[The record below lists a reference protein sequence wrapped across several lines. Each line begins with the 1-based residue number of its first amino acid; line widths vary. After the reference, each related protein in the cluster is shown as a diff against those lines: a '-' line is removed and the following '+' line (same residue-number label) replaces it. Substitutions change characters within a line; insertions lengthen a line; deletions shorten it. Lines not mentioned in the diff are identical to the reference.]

1 VGESVDL
8 EDLKG
13 TDVHTVRSLREIS
26 DGDMLYD
33 QAEELLVQALLG
45 SSFLKF
51 NSAVLTMHSNAA
63 SLAIKDFI
71 SQSTN
76 SENNLEESQVGVV
89 TSRDEGYNQY
99 KELEI
104 NCGNDGSKNA
114 TSSQSR
120 IRGICDLIFQDHLT
134 RHQEGL
140 GQLYKGMS
148 AVLPTELFAM
158 FTASELQVFMN
169 MYMNICIY
177 MYIYIYIYIYIHI
190 YNIYIFIYVYI
201 CV

>member
-1 VGESVDL
+1 MIFLIFKVPLSLSELVWKPLVGESVDL

-26 DGDMLYD
+26 EGDMMYD

-45 SSFLKF
+45 SSFLKL

-63 SLAIKDFI
+63 TLAIKDFI

-76 SENNLEESQVGVV
+76 SENNLEEFQVGVV
-89 TSRDEGYNQY
+89 TSKEEGNNQY

-104 NCGNDGSKNA
+104 NCGNDGYKA

-158 FTASELQVFMN
+158 FTASELQVCMN
-169 MYMNICIY
+169 IY
-177 MYIYIYIYIYIHI
+177 MYIYMCIHM
-190 YNIYIFIYVYI
+190 
-201 CV
+201 